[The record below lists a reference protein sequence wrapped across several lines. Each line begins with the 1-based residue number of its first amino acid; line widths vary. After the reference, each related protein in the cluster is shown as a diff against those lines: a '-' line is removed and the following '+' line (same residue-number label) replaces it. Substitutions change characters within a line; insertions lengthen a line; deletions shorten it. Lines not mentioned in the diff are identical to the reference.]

1 MQSFIY
7 HNLSEYSSFW
17 PSSPGNDRLGREQ
30 ESEGRNDVSLFHKDI
45 QSPFLGGEWRVMG
58 FKQEKKKTEMEL
70 VKKEKGRRRE
80 GLGLG

>member
-1 MQSFIY
+1 M
-7 HNLSEYSSFW
+7 
-17 PSSPGNDRLGREQ
+17 
-30 ESEGRNDVSLFHKDI
+30 
-45 QSPFLGGEWRVMG
+45 MG